1 MIKKLQAP
9 DEATP
14 SHEKRGVGHEKIF
27 DHRFPHLVKSGEIEK
42 LFAKWNW

>member
-27 DHRFPHLVKSGEIEK
+27 DYRFPYLVKSGEIEK